1 MPEIKNGD
9 ILLIEDSLK
18 NASIVERSFA
28 HLKLNGVFDKIG
40 GLVLGKHEKFDDSKS
55 GKKPYDIMM
64 EIIGNTSIPILA
76 EYDCCHTHP
85 MITMPIGIQAEL
97 NATRQQISLVEKWW
111 KD

>member
-1 MPEIKNGD
+1 
-9 ILLIEDSLK
+9 
-18 NASIVERSFA
+18 
-28 HLKLNGVFDKIG
+28 
-40 GLVLGKHEKFDDSKS
+40 
-55 GKKPYDIMM
+55 MM

>member
-18 NASIVERSFA
+18 NASVVERSFA

-40 GLVLGKHEKFDDSKS
+40 GLVLGKHEKFDDCKS